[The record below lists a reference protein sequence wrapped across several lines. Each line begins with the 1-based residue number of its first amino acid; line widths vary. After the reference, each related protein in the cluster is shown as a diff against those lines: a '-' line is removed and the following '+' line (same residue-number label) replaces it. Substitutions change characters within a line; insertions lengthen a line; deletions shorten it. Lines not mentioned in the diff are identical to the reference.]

1 MFRGRVLQRKSRP
14 RKTAQNNTNLNMNN
28 TKFSFCEQ
36 LACDSRDDEIDRLL
50 LALKDPEPPA
60 LGFDAVLAGVTLR
73 AGIDTLA
80 LVARIPGCRLS
91 DRASYT
97 LKGSRVDYRRLDD
110 DGMWSVTLQDVSRAS
125 LVALDR
131 QLRGWGSVSSPD
143 VSGLHVCLDARPAAG
158 IERLDALALLRDFWS
173 SPIAGAWRQAFE
185 RTWYFGDYQRGS
197 EPDFQAICY
206 DKVLNDGED
215 LEASDQRA
223 RFEIR
228 FTQAGLAQAGIGRI
242 KTLDDL
248 LRGVDFRRTFGE
260 WFRYRKCQ
268 DSPMP
273 VVAEGKGKAVA
284 SVAHA
289 KLRNRVADALDKLT
303 DRLCD
308 A

>member
-1 MFRGRVLQRKSRP
+1 LWRA
-14 RKTAQNNTNLNMNN
+14 AQNNTNFNMNN
-28 TKFSFCEQ
+28 TSFSICEQ
-36 LACDSRDDEIDRLL
+36 LACVDHSEIDRLL
-50 LALKDPEPPA
+50 LSLKDPEPLVKAPA
-60 LGFDAVLAGVTLR
+60 MGFDAVLAGVTLR

-91 DRASYT
+91 ADRASYT

-110 DGMWSVTLQDVSRAS
+110 DDCWSVTIQDVSRAS

-248 LRGVDFRRTFGE
+248 LAGVDFRRTFGE

-268 DSPMP
+268 DSHMP

-289 KLRNRVADALDKLT
+289 RLRNRVADALDKLT
-303 DRLCD
+303 PRLSD